1 MALPVAAGLV
11 GWIVAGLASG
21 IGQIVSKALIS
32 LGVGYVTYT
41 GMNALVDMNQSQIMT
56 LINALPPTTVALL
69 GVLKVGVCL
78 NIWFSAFVIKLT
90 LWGLSSDSISRM
102 RVLPGAGS

>member
-1 MALPVAAGLV
+1 MALPLAAGLA

-21 IGQIVSKALIS
+21 VGQIVAKTLVS
-32 LGVGYVTYT
+32 LGIGYVTYT
-41 GMNALVDMNQSQIMT
+41 GMNALVDMNQAQIMT
-56 LINALPPTTVALL
+56 LLNTLPPTTVQLL

-90 LWGLSSDSISRM
+90 LWGLNNDSFSRM
-102 RVLPGAGS
+102 RVVPGGGS